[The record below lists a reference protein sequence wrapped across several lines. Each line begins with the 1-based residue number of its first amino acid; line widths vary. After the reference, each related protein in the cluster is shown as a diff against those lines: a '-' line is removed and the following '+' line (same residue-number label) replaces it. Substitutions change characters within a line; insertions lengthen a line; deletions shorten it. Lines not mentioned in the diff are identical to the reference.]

1 MWNDL
6 NHIIRVKW
14 IAYLLYHSVV
24 QYHNEMNNRVEQ
36 TQNWELRLNLLPLL
50 SQRWNQ
56 NETMYHWTL
65 MFQLECTSYSKY
77 PAKYVYKFTNRR
89 QMPWWQ
95 ITMEN
100 LLSQEVIFYKNKKYV
115 CQNLESDSY

>member
-14 IAYLLYHSVV
+14 MAYLLQHSVV

-50 SQRWNQ
+50 LQRWNK
-56 NETMYHWTL
+56 NEAMNTDVSAGMYIIL
-65 MFQLECTSYSKY
+65 KMSS
-77 PAKYVYKFTNRR
+77 
-89 QMPWWQ
+89 
-95 ITMEN
+95 
-100 LLSQEVIFYKNKKYV
+100 
-115 CQNLESDSY
+115 